1 MPSSGKSSPS
11 GLAKRLRGLNS
22 LFTYTVV
29 LPTLLSALYFGPIAS
44 NIYTSES
51 RLVLR
56 TPEKQQSSSSG
67 VSALLQGAGGAAAG
81 GSHSQADPY
90 SVMSFI
96 LSRDA
101 LKQLNDELHLDK
113 KFGSKDVDIVKRFA
127 GLDWWNNSFESLY
140 YYYTGNIVL
149 VVVDPLS
156 SIVTVTVTAFN
167 PDDAYQIDER
177 LVKMSEELINKINE
191 RLRQDLIRF
200 ATVDVE
206 IAQKKAEEAIL
217 AVAQYRNQK
226 SVFDPTQQSPLHLNF
241 MVQLEDALIAA
252 KTQYEQIA
260 ALSPDNPQLPTLKL
274 KINTLQDAI
283 NEQSSRLTGSGKS
296 LSSKAA
302 DYDRLVFQQTF
313 TQQQLASTQQSLEQ
327 ARNEAR
333 RKQVYI
339 ERLVQPSKP
348 DYATLPKRLRGIF
361 ATLVLGIIAWGILTI
376 LLAGVREH
384 RD

>member
-1 MPSSGKSSPS
+1 
-11 GLAKRLRGLNS
+11 
-22 LFTYTVV
+22 
-29 LPTLLSALYFGPIAS
+29 
-44 NIYTSES
+44 
-51 RLVLR
+51 
-56 TPEKQQSSSSG
+56 
-67 VSALLQGAGGAAAG
+67 
-81 GSHSQADPY
+81 
-90 SVMSFI
+90 
-96 LSRDA
+96 
-101 LKQLNDELHLDK
+101 
-113 KFGSKDVDIVKRFA
+113 
-127 GLDWWNNSFESLY
+127 
-140 YYYTGNIVL
+140 
-149 VVVDPLS
+149 
-156 SIVTVTVTAFN
+156 
-167 PDDAYQIDER
+167 
-177 LVKMSEELINKINE
+177 
-191 RLRQDLIRF
+191 
-200 ATVDVE
+200 
-206 IAQKKAEEAIL
+206 
-217 AVAQYRNQK
+217 
-226 SVFDPTQQSPLHLNF
+226 
-241 MVQLEDALIAA
+241 VQLEDALIAA